1 MKVTVALLLYIT
13 TAVRADVII
22 GNAPPDPF
30 AAPAEVELTP
40 TEREAADLILKG
52 DGRALANDREEAL
65 SLWAQGYS
73 HNDAGEQQKQD
84 ATERLQWACGG
95 TGIGW
100 GPEKPGRS
108 FALFRRDSFLGAN
121 EAARLGFI
129 RAYCHDI
136 DPEQAHPE
144 FDAYATWL
152 HAMQPEDKN
161 FELLPS
167 ILEGDLAGNHSW
179 QSQVLPS
186 ISDYDFLLNPDRALQ
201 VVKLLGSAQGS
212 FNAEMLDEDGEQT
225 LMCRIIDEL
234 SSATDGEPD
243 KYKRTRAAVKKFLD
257 SLKATTLDSDF
268 MLTLL
273 QWKDGKALAK
283 FQAKHSAELA
293 AMESAPQQ
301 RILQMLERMKGC
313 PQVSEM
319 DMILQRGDANAL
331 AGDRE
336 KAKGQWGLVMTLSPT
351 GIVPRDD
358 AMERLT
364 WARPQGNIETWGPE
378 KAGQAFANHMRE
390 VFLGADAAERQS
402 LIKNYCTG
410 HDETGEIR
418 AKFDRYGL
426 WIRNQLDEDKDLN
439 VLPLVLDGELADF
452 QPWLAMTIPQLG
464 FPSDRQRTIKTM
476 EMLGFLG
483 DTKTF
488 NPRLFGQDGDHS
500 ALAFMTAGLRG
511 MNNGGD
517 NKQRAAYDAIMK
529 YLKALQPRTFGA
541 DLVLTLLE
549 NDSAASV
556 SPFLKAHQADIAQL
570 PETFRQPVLDMLRT
584 AWPQMPEL
592 SAGSKP

>member
-1 MKVTVALLLYIT
+1 MKFPLVALLLM
-13 TAVRADVII
+13 TACLQAQGAMEVEDT
-22 GNAPPDPF
+22 
-30 AAPAEVELTP
+30 PAEKVP
-40 TEREAADLILKG
+40 SPNEREAAKLILQG
-52 DGRALANDREEAL
+52 DALALVGEREEAL
-65 SLWAQGYS
+65 SLWAQAYS
-73 HNDAGEQQKQD
+73 HNGAGEQQKQD

-152 HAMQPEDKN
+152 HAMLPEDKN
-161 FELLPS
+161 FELLPL

-186 ISDYDFLLNPDRALQ
+186 ISDYDFLLDPDRALQ
-201 VVKLLGSAQGS
+201 AVKLLGCAHGS

-225 LMCRIIDEL
+225 LMGRIIDEL

-273 QWKDGKALAK
+273 QWKDGKSLAK
-283 FQAKHSAELA
+283 FQAKHGAELA

-301 RILQMLERMKGC
+301 GILQMLERMKGC

-336 KAKGQWGLVMTLSPT
+336 KAKGQWGQVMTLSPT

-390 VFLGADAAERQS
+390 VFLGADAEERQS

-410 HDETGEIR
+410 HEETGEIR
-418 AKFDRYGL
+418 AKFDCYAYWL
-426 WIRNQLDEDKDLN
+426 RNKLASDKNLE
-439 VLPLVLDGELADF
+439 LIPLILEGELADYK
-452 QPWLAMTIPQLG
+452 PWLAQTISQLNDYD
-464 FPSDRQRTIKTM
+464 FVRDPQRTIKAM

-483 DTKTF
+483 DAKTF
-488 NPRLFGQDGDHS
+488 NPRLLGEDGDHT
-500 ALAFMTAGLRG
+500 AMAGLH
-511 MNNGGD
+511 
-517 NKQRAAYDAIMK
+517 
-529 YLKALQPRTFGA
+529 YLNHQEYRPRMI
-541 DLVLTLLE
+541 
-549 NDSAASV
+549 S
-556 SPFLKAHQADIAQL
+556 
-570 PETFRQPVLDMLRT
+570 
-584 AWPQMPEL
+584 
-592 SAGSKP
+592 